1 MFKRLLKMK
10 SSLVFAFSLFVS
22 LVASAQTQIT
32 DEAGLKA
39 IANDL
44 TGNYVLTGDI
54 TLTSEW
60 VPIGTSTT
68 PFTGSLDGKGH
79 SINGLTISTGV
90 DNVGFFGF
98 TQGATIT
105 DVRFIG
111 ANVSGNHQAGVV
123 AGQAIS
129 STITK
134 VFTSGVVTGYDHI
147 GGIIGDA
154 RGDANNGN
162 FTTLENC
169 MSIAGAFST
178 THQGGGIAGWTNAGV
193 FKNDVFMGSATAP
206 GNGAGGILPITEGP
220 ANVMNC
226 VSAPAF
232 LSGATGK
239 THSILGFDN
248 GGPVVM
254 NNNISSEGSQFLA
267 GGQPVAVAD
276 LFAENADWQGTVVPS
291 ADLTKAAT
299 YAALNL
305 DATVWTVADGQYPAL
320 VGMTF
325 PLKGDGIAVNKLPS
339 KCILNKEYSSNAMSA
354 LNRTIS
360 IVSSN
365 PAAVLVDGNT
375 LKFVG
380 LGTAE
385 VTYTTSGDAFAEG
398 ATLKQTITVADMN
411 YNLSTVE
418 DLKNMSNNLAGDFK
432 LMNDIDLAGV
442 DWTPLGTFTGTFDG
456 QGHVIKNM
464 KITKNSSVVG
474 FFTKT
479 QNATIQ
485 NLGFENANVVG
496 TDQDVAVIVGQ
507 LQGSV
512 LKNCYVA
519 NSFVQGRDHVGA
531 LAGMIRNVEGLS
543 EDDPNLVGG
552 NISDCM
558 SDAQVKSTSYQAGGL
573 VGVSRGGIV
582 ERCIF
587 SGTVDCPDNATGI
600 VSLVD
605 KAANDANGNQTI
617 ATTFIRN
624 NFVGASHLYGNVT
637 RIVAPGGRSVILENN
652 YVLASTYTG
661 TNAANAGTMD
671 NQTDPTTVTGANIDD
686 ATAKTTAF
694 YTSLGFDFTN
704 NWKFLDTTE
713 GKMFPV
719 LKWVNAPL
727 PSSIFDMPQNKSIL
741 FKDGVES
748 INLNSIHGSWG
759 QTLSFDITSGSQFAE
774 VDGADLYAGV
784 GGTYGGSGDVNVS
797 VSPAS
802 DISSLF
808 TMTGNN
814 SFSVFIGQSGSVTEI
829 STVADLAKILKNL
842 EGKYKLTADLDLS
855 GVAFAPIGDSN
866 SQFVGEL
873 DGQGHK
879 IKNLTINS
887 TTGTDIGFFSYVN
900 GATIKNIAFEN
911 AHVYAPNQNHVGILA
926 GTLSSATIDQV
937 AVNGFVVGN
946 DHVAGMA
953 GDGNAVTITNSY
965 VDANISGYS
974 QVGGFFGCS
983 TGNLDISTSY
993 FNGIARATTRGWVGG
1008 FIGLVDKS
1016 NSTITIKN
1024 CVSLGNITSVGS
1036 GSPHAVN
1043 AFIGGNNAGDT
1054 PNATIFFTS
1063 NIANDNAVLT
1073 VDGDNSSA
1081 WPTKNPTVDGGDIQ
1095 DPTRLNNALLQ
1106 VATPYTGLGW
1116 DFSSVWSIDPTSG
1129 YVYPVLKLFGT
1140 VSTGIQNVE
1149 NGTSVIAVSASNNL
1163 LTVSGLTGASM
1174 LRVVTVSG
1182 QQVAGVNT
1190 TQASATVKLPGKGL
1204 YVVAVTNN
1212 GVSKSYKVVNK

>member
-1 MFKRLLKMK
+1 
-10 SSLVFAFSLFVS
+10 
-22 LVASAQTQIT
+22 
-32 DEAGLKA
+32 
-39 IANDL
+39 
-44 TGNYVLTGDI
+44 
-54 TLTSEW
+54 
-60 VPIGTSTT
+60 
-68 PFTGSLDGKGH
+68 
-79 SINGLTISTGV
+79 
-90 DNVGFFGF
+90 
-98 TQGATIT
+98 
-105 DVRFIG
+105 
-111 ANVSGNHQAGVV
+111 
-123 AGQAIS
+123 
-129 STITK
+129 
-134 VFTSGVVTGYDHI
+134 
-147 GGIIGDA
+147 
-154 RGDANNGN
+154 
-162 FTTLENC
+162 
-169 MSIAGAFST
+169 
-178 THQGGGIAGWTNAGV
+178 
-193 FKNDVFMGSATAP
+193 
-206 GNGAGGILPITEGP
+206 
-220 ANVMNC
+220 
-226 VSAPAF
+226 
-232 LSGATGK
+232 
-239 THSILGFDN
+239 
-248 GGPVVM
+248 
-254 NNNISSEGSQFLA
+254 
-267 GGQPVAVAD
+267 
-276 LFAENADWQGTVVPS
+276 
-291 ADLTKAAT
+291 
-299 YAALNL
+299 
-305 DATVWTVADGQYPAL
+305 
-320 VGMTF
+320 
-325 PLKGDGIAVNKLPS
+325 
-339 KCILNKEYSSNAMSA
+339 
-354 LNRTIS
+354 
-360 IVSSN
+360 
-365 PAAVLVDGNT
+365 
-375 LKFVG
+375 
-380 LGTAE
+380 
-385 VTYTTSGDAFAEG
+385 
-398 ATLKQTITVADMN
+398 
-411 YNLSTVE
+411 
-418 DLKNMSNNLAGDFK
+418 
-432 LMNDIDLAGV
+432 
-442 DWTPLGTFTGTFDG
+442 
-456 QGHVIKNM
+456 
-464 KITKNSSVVG
+464 
-474 FFTKT
+474 
-479 QNATIQ
+479 
-485 NLGFENANVVG
+485 
-496 TDQDVAVIVGQ
+496 
-507 LQGSV
+507 
-512 LKNCYVA
+512 
-519 NSFVQGRDHVGA
+519 
-531 LAGMIRNVEGLS
+531 
-543 EDDPNLVGG
+543 
-552 NISDCM
+552 M

-587 SGTVDCPDNATGI
+587 SGTVDCPGNATGI
-600 VSLVD
+600 ISLID
-605 KAANDANGNQTI
+605 KAATGSDNNESV
-617 ATTFIRN
+617 ATTIIRN
-624 NFVGASHLYGNVT
+624 NLVAPSHIYGSVT
-637 RIVAPGGRSVILENN
+637 RITVTAGRATTLENN

-671 NQTDPTTVTGANIDD
+671 NQLDPNTATGANVDD
-686 ATAKTTAF
+686 AVAKTQSF
-694 YTSLGFDFTN
+694 YTTTLGFDFN
-704 NWKFLDTTE
+704 ANWKFFDTTE

-748 INLNSIHGSWG
+748 ISLNSIHGSWG
-759 QTLSFDITSGSQFAE
+759 QALSFALTSGDQLAE
-774 VDGADLYAGV
+774 IDGTDLYAGV
-784 GGTYGGSGDVNVS
+784 GGVFGGSGDVNVS

-842 EGKYKLTADLDLS
+842 EGKYKLTTDLDLS
-855 GVAFAPIGDSN
+855 GVAFAPIGDLN

-926 GTLSSATIDQV
+926 GTLSGATIDQV

-965 VDANISGYS
+965 VDANISGNS

-1054 PNATIFFTS
+1054 PNAKIFFTS

-1106 VATPYTGLGW
+1106 VETPYTGLGW
-1116 DFSSVWSIDPTSG
+1116 DFSTIWSIDPTSG